1 MNIKLTSIERD
12 TTIQCRAKIC
22 METVNSYADDM
33 TDGAKFPEVELFGT
47 KDKCW
52 IGDGW
57 HRIMAADQIGAID
70 IPAKLNPGG
79 RAEALKR
86 ALGANAV
93 QGQRRSNA
101 DKRRCVEIAVAEF
114 PKMSSRAIAE
124 LCGVGVDLV
133 ISARPQVSDSD
144 TSTVTGTD
152 GKQYPATRKPRI
164 TTQEEEEA
172 FYLEKERKEKEKNEK
187 DTNATKHIKRGH
199 PSNGMQFARMA
210 ILDLEQITDDDTERV
225 DAFEFVKEWINE
237 NYESKNTEND

>member
-124 LCGVGVDLV
+124 LCGVSDPFVLQ
-133 ISARPQVSDSD
+133 IRQVLTVS
-144 TSTVTGTD
+144 TSITGTD
-152 GKQYPATRKPRI
+152 GKQYPATRRPRI
-164 TTQEEEEA
+164 STPEEEDA
-172 FYLEKERKEKEKNEK
+172 FYFKKQKEENKRENIDRSKL
-187 DTNATKHIKRGH
+187 KRGH

-225 DAFEFVKEWINE
+225 EAFEFVKEWINE